1 MEPTFHK
8 KANLRDVNKNL
19 NPPPFTAV
27 HFSNAY
33 LPQSWRKNGIIQKY
47 NMYFN
52 VIAIENIT

>member
-8 KANLRDVNKNL
+8 KANLRDKSKNQT
-19 NPPPFTAV
+19 PPFPAV

-33 LPQSWRKNGIIQKY
+33 PPQSWRKNGIIQKY
-47 NMYFN
+47 NVYFN